1 MEKSVEDGV
10 VNSHYESHSLSQ
22 LRRRTLTDQQ
32 EPFSPISATAPH
44 SATWESTLTL
54 NNNDSS
60 SSLRSPTLASSPFP
74 STPGF
79 SLDSPSSISKQ
90 PLCSSKQQ
98 LQQQHHH
105 DGIGSTTTLG
115 RSATDPDSKHTR
127 QAVQHTWALEYV
139 AILLS
144 IFTTIVLLLLLVF
157 ADGKPVSRFGG
168 GPSSFLS
175 FNTIISILG
184 ALIHAAL
191 AYAIGSC
198 LAQEKWNWYKK
209 RPDSLA
215 GFERFEQAS
224 RGPWGS
230 LWLILWINVRHWAV
244 LGAIVTIVLLAFE
257 PFLQAVVS
265 FGGKL
270 DGGAGS
276 SGSLPHAPRL
286 AWVQRLDAGVY
297 TDVGGAAA
305 ALMLPDGETVAL
317 STFSSQPEMSMVAAL
332 YAGFGSGEASSVGL
346 APSYSCA
353 SGNCT
358 WAPFTSLGVCSACND
373 VSSHLVKAMK
383 NGTNLGTLNNPGVM
397 SIDGMFE
404 SYSLPYVNLTNY
416 ISDQRFGVE
425 AYMAAQ
431 GISNPGLT
439 LSFQD
444 MRTLIA
450 AVGIIKA
457 DPSYEQGGT
466 AWNETKVTATECAM
480 YYCAKALNSSVTH
493 NVLQEKTLGTWAERV
508 ATSAQPQSAWLGNR
522 TTFAEYE
529 AYNNYSLLFP
539 SGMSATTSYDVPRDD
554 LQVRIPTDAL
564 DDDDKKLPSS
574 LKNESLVFNISAASV
589 GSMTNYIN
597 NEFFSSP
604 LRPQLVWPRAGETGF
619 SQAPSA
625 QVLYESGDLNATFAR
640 AARALTSWMR
650 TYGNLTKSGAQ
661 EQWVQHIEVQWA
673 YMIAPLVTFVAGC
686 VFVLLAVAETHK
698 LKLEPWKDDI
708 IALLTHSLNDEMIWK
723 LREAEHEGKSWKMAN
738 RTIVRFEDTGNGFEL
753 KATQ

>member
-1 MEKSVEDGV
+1 MEKSIDDAV
-10 VNSHYESHSLSQ
+10 VSSHDESHSLSQ
-22 LRRRTLTDQQ
+22 LRRRALSDQQ
-32 EPFSPISATAPH
+32 EPFSPISAAPH

-54 NNNDSS
+54 NNDSS
-60 SSLRSPTLASSPFP
+60 VSFQSPLASAFP
-74 STPGF
+74 ETPC
-79 SLDSPSSISKQ
+79 LDSPSK
-90 PLCSSKQQ
+90 PFTA
-98 LQQQHHH
+98 
-105 DGIGSTTTLG
+105 STTTLG
-115 RSATDPDSKHTR
+115 RAQTEPDPKHTR

-139 AILLS
+139 AIFLS
-144 IFTTIVLLLLLVF
+144 IFTTILLILLLVF
-157 ADGKPVSRFGG
+157 ADGKPVSRF
-168 GPSSFLS
+168 SASFLS

-230 LWLILWINVRHWAV
+230 LWLILWINIRHWAV
-244 LGAIVTIVLLAFE
+244 LGALVTIVLLAFE

-270 DGGAGS
+270 DGAS
-276 SGSLPHAPRL
+276 ESLPHARL
-286 AWVQRLDAGVY
+286 GWVSRMDAGVY
-297 TDVGGAAA
+297 TDVGGATAA
-305 ALMLPDGETVAL
+305 MMLPDGETMMV
-317 STFSSQPEMSMVAAL
+317 STFQSQPEMSMVAAL
-332 YAGFGSGEASSVGL
+332 YAGFDSGKASSEL
-346 APSYSCA
+346 TPSYTCA

-373 VSSHLVKAMK
+373 VSSSLVQAMV

-397 SIDGMFE
+397 LMQGIFE
-404 SYSLPYVNLTNY
+404 SHSLPYVNLSNH
-416 ISDQRFGVE
+416 ISDQKYGVE
-425 AYMAAQ
+425 AYMAAKA
-431 GISNPGLT
+431 ISNPGLT

-444 MRTLIA
+444 MRTMIA

-466 AWNETKVTATECAM
+466 AWNETKVTATECAL
-480 YYCAKALNSSVTH
+480 YYCSKALRSTVTH
-493 NVLQEKTLGTWAERV
+493 NILEEKVVGTWADRV
-508 ATSAQPQSAWLGNR
+508 MTSAQPQSAWLGNR
-522 TTFAEYE
+522 TTFATYE
-529 AYNNYSLLFP
+529 AYNNYSLIYP
-539 SGMSATTSYDVPRDD
+539 SGMSASSSYDVPRDD
-554 LQVRIPTDAL
+554 FQVRIPSDAI
-564 DDDDKKLPSS
+564 KQLPS
-574 LKNESLVFNISAASV
+574 LQNETLVFNISAATV

-604 LRPQLVWPRAGETGF
+604 LRPELVWPRAGQQGF

-625 QVLYESGDLNATFAR
+625 QIMYESSDLNATFSR
-640 AARALTSWMR
+640 ASRALTSWMR
-650 TYGNLTKSGAQ
+650 SYGNLTKTGEQ
-661 EQWVQHIEVQWA
+661 EEWIQHIEVQWA
-673 YMIAPLVTFVAGC
+673 YMIAPLVTFVGGC
-686 VFVLLAVAETHK
+686 IFVLLAIAETHK

>member
-1 MEKSVEDGV
+1 MEKSIDDAVAS
-10 VNSHYESHSLSQ
+10 SHEESYHLTQ
-22 LRRRTLTDQQ
+22 LRRRAPSDQR
-32 EPFSPISATAPH
+32 EPFSPISAAPH

-54 NNNDSS
+54 NNDSS
-60 SSLRSPTLASSPFP
+60 SSFQSPLGRSFP
-74 STPGF
+74 DTPC
-79 SLDSPSSISKQ
+79 LDSPSK
-90 PLCSSKQQ
+90 PLA
-98 LQQQHHH
+98 
-105 DGIGSTTTLG
+105 GSTTTLG
-115 RSATDPDSKHTR
+115 RSPTEPDPKHTR

-139 AILLS
+139 AIFLS
-144 IFTTIVLLLLLVF
+144 VCTTIVLILLLVF
-157 ADGKPVSRFGG
+157 ADGKPVSRFGT
-168 GPSSFLS
+168 SFLS

-230 LWLILWINVRHWAV
+230 LWLVLWINIRHWAV
-244 LGAIVTIVLLAFE
+244 LGAVVTIVLLAFE

-270 DGGAGS
+270 DGAS
-276 SGSLPHAPRL
+276 DSLPHARL
-286 AWVQRLDAGVY
+286 GWVSRMDAGVY

-305 ALMLPDGETVAL
+305 AMMLPDGETMMV
-317 STFSSQPEMSMVAAL
+317 STFQSQPEMSMVAAL
-332 YAGFGSGEASSVGL
+332 YAGFDSSKASNGL
-346 APSYSCA
+346 SPSYTCA

-373 VSSHLVKAMK
+373 VSDSLVQAKV
-383 NGTNLGTLNNPGVM
+383 NGTNLGTLNNPSVM
-397 SIDGMFE
+397 SMQGMFE
-404 SYSLPYVNLTNY
+404 SHSLPYVNLSNY
-416 ISDQRFGVE
+416 LSDEKYGLE
-425 AYMAAQ
+425 AYMAAKA
-431 GISNPGLT
+431 ISNPGLT

-444 MRTLIA
+444 MRLMIA

-457 DPSYEQGGT
+457 DPSFEQGAT
-466 AWNETKVTATECAM
+466 AWNETKVTAAECAL
-480 YYCAKALNSSVTH
+480 YYCAKAVHSEVAH
-493 NVLQEKTLGTWAERV
+493 NVLNEKTVGTWADRV
-508 ATSAQPQSAWLGNR
+508 MTSAQPQSAWMGNR
-522 TTFAEYE
+522 TEFGVYE
-529 AYNNYSLLFP
+529 AYNNYSLIYP
-539 SGMSATTSYDVPRDD
+539 SGMSASTSYDVPRDD
-554 LQVRIPTDAL
+554 YQVRIPSDAV
-564 DDDDKKLPSS
+564 KQVPS
-574 LKNESLVFNISAASV
+574 LQNETLVFNISAATV
-589 GSMTNYIN
+589 GSMANYIN
-597 NEFFSSP
+597 NEFFSST
-604 LRPQLVWPRAGETGF
+604 LRPELVWPRAGQQGF

-625 QVLYESGDLNATFAR
+625 QVLYESSDLNATFLR
-640 AARALTSWMR
+640 ASTALSSWMR
-650 TYGNLTKSGAQ
+650 SYSNLTKTGEQ
-661 EQWVQHIEVQWA
+661 EEWVQHIEVQWA
-673 YMIAPLVTFVAGC
+673 YMIAPLVTFVGGC